1 MMSDESQQT
10 IDGRRQATH
19 IAAKGIRLSS
29 FVLRHLTLIPLLAL
43 SACGVL
49 SAQQQESVF
58 PSPVAFVT
66 AGPLPEP
73 SATPTLPPV
82 AEPTAIP
89 PTVAPKKLPI
99 DSTAAIG
106 LWSDRI
112 ASTESFT
119 GVVDLALGPAS
130 LELRKNNLALVS
142 LIGRQVFYGYGSNIN
157 DVTAD
162 HPAWLL
168 YDRTGKVVY
177 SKTGATEPL
186 LNIREEE
193 VKNQLGDDIAKLV
206 TEGGYEG
213 VLLDGVGAELIRS
226 DTPPVYTGTKTF
238 TEQQRRDSVE
248 GLLRAIRAKV
258 PDKLI
263 IIGGYAWED
272 GEAYNVKPTDS
283 QELASFGDGVYI
295 DKFLRAPISST
306 TEFKSETD
314 WKDDIDYLSAI
325 SQDNKI
331 VLISTRL
338 AVPDTPTDTI
348 KQWLD
353 YSVASYLLGK
363 NGSHTYFQ
371 FDPQG
376 SLAWAN
382 DPVLSAPV
390 GVPQEAYN
398 KLDSGIYRRLFAN
411 GVVLVNPTG
420 ETKETEFE
428 SEYRLLG
435 SPDLIKKVSMSP
447 HTGLILLKP

>member
-1 MMSDESQQT
+1 VRYCLPT
-10 IDGRRQATH
+10 TA
-19 IAAKGIRLSS
+19 
-29 FVLRHLTLIPLLAL
+29 RHLGLLTLILTLTL
-43 SACGVL
+43 SACGTL

-58 PSPVAFVT
+58 PSPVAYVT

-82 AEPTAIP
+82 VEPTAIP

-112 ASTESFT
+112 ASTGSFT
-119 GVVDLALGPAS
+119 GVVDLALGPAA
-130 LELRKNNLALVS
+130 LELRKNNFALIS
-142 LIGRQVFYGYGSNIN
+142 LSGRQVFYGYGDKLD
-157 DVTAD
+157 DVTAN

-168 YDRTGKVVY
+168 YDRRGNVVY
-177 SKTGATEPL
+177 SKAGVAEPL

-193 VKNQLGDDIAKLV
+193 VKNQLGDDIARLV
-206 TEGGYEG
+206 TEGSYEG
-213 VLLDGVGAELIRS
+213 VVLDGVGAELIRS
-226 DTPPVYTGTKTF
+226 DTPPIYTGTKTF

-248 GLLRAIRAKV
+248 GLLRTIRAKV

-272 GEAYNVKPTDS
+272 GEAYNVKPADS
-283 QELASFGDGVYI
+283 QDLSAFGDGIHI

-338 AVPDTPTDTI
+338 SASDATTDTI

-371 FDPQG
+371 FDPNG
-376 SLAWAN
+376 SLAWAS
-382 DPVLSAPV
+382 DPVLTAPV
-390 GVPQEAYN
+390 GAPQEAYS

-420 ETKETEFE
+420 ENKETEFE
-428 SEYRLLG
+428 TEYRLLG
-435 SPDLIKKVSMSP
+435 SPDLIKKVTMSP
-447 HTGLILLKP
+447 HTGLILLKS